1 MLVEL
6 FLLLAAQTLLQG
18 YNVKYVMDLSFLCIF
33 KDNNHRSCNIISYEK
48 FNDILLIRI
57 YIYPKFDH
65 KKKWLFTLLLLFLQ
79 YYIFI
84 LVRCWSLQ
92 VWNAC
97 KSSTDDSEQP
107 YHELDVL
114 AGHENDVN
122 YVQFRF
128 VKLHIFFSKDFCQ
141 VVRIIIFSCAGMQW
155 LCSSSSFFSFWCLKR
170 GCFTKV
176 QECMVGLLSSNLVLP
191 LCYWFIACS
200 LFFIWRLPQR

>member
-1 MLVEL
+1 
-6 FLLLAAQTLLQG
+6 
-18 YNVKYVMDLSFLCIF
+18 MDLSFLCIF

-128 VKLHIFFSKDFCQ
+128 VKLHISLVRTSVKLYVLLYFPVLECSGCAVAPRFSPSDALKEDALPRFKNAWWVGCHP
-141 VVRIIIFSCAGMQW
+141 ILYF
-155 LCSSSSFFSFWCLKR
+155 LCV
-170 GCFTKV
+170 TD
-176 QECMVGLLSSNLVLP
+176 LLHVL
-191 LCYWFIACS
+191 F
-200 LFFIWRLPQR
+200 FFIWRLPQR